1 MILQLYNIHHLDND
15 PFDDPVLIIM
25 DLPHGDLT
33 NDQSPSVAVHD
44 EDVHQD
50 ISGVHQG
57 IDPAP
62 EAQLVPGTS
71 LSSRRE
77 WESLSDL
84 RKQFKKTVIEAGS
97 LKGAHYL
104 DVSPQD
110 LARAARSYYGDPRFQ
125 QFAKRMVAAR
135 IE

>member
-1 MILQLYNIHHLDND
+1 
-15 PFDDPVLIIM
+15 M

-77 WESLSDL
+77 WGKLVGSSEAIQEDGDRGRQPQRGSLS
-84 RKQFKKTVIEAGS
+84 
-97 LKGAHYL
+97 
-104 DVSPQD
+104 
-110 LARAARSYYGDPRFQ
+110 
-125 QFAKRMVAAR
+125 
-135 IE
+135 